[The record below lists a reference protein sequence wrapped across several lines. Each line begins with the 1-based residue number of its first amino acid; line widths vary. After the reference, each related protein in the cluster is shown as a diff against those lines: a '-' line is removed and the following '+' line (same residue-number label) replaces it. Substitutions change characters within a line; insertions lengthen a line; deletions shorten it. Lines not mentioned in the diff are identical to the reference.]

1 MSVTLVFKNQ
11 ASWYLFKKGAFDDG
25 TRQTHKSIMVA
36 AYEFQMDERMP
47 GMRPMR
53 RDGIGGTGAIR
64 GDIFKTKVVESWH
77 FYNSINGA
85 VYDFISEQF
94 QEPIVYQHIPSSREE
109 ALLDTNEEQYQHLRS
124 AFFRNM
130 NSISEET

>member
-85 VYDFISEQF
+85 VYDFISDSVSGAYCVPTYPF
-94 QEPIVYQHIPSSREE
+94 LKRGGVFGYQ
-109 ALLDTNEEQYQHLRS
+109 
-124 AFFRNM
+124 
-130 NSISEET
+130 